1 MLFRKPVLDRIA
13 RGEVTV
19 AFRRWRRPTV
29 KSGGRL
35 RTPVGELG
43 IDVVAPVTLEEM
55 TDTEARAAG
64 FAGREEAL
72 RSLAARAGQLYR
84 IAFRLKDEDSRTAL
98 SDSAD
103 FGMETAAEIRETL
116 RSLDRR
122 RRGSPWTDIWL
133 RLVCANPAVPAAKLA
148 SLAGVETAIFK
159 RRMRQL
165 RELGLTRSLGVGYRL
180 SPRGDRYLVCLE
192 AGGTPSAS
200 RRAEDN
206 SGNGGTR

>member
-1 MLFRKPVLDRIA
+1 MLFRRPVLDRIA

-43 IDVVAPVTLEEM
+43 IEVVAPVTLEEI

-72 RSLAARAGQLYR
+72 RSLAGGAGHLYR
-84 IAFRLKDEDSRTAL
+84 IAFRLKDEDPRTAL
-98 SDSAD
+98 SDNAD
-103 FGMETAAEIRETL
+103 FGMVTAAEIRETL
-116 RSLDRR
+116 RSLERR
-122 RRGSPWTDIWL
+122 CRGSAWTDIWL
-133 RLVCANPAVPAAKLA
+133 RLVRANPAIPAAKLA
-148 SLAGVETAIFK
+148 GLAGVETAIFK

-165 RELGLTRSLGVGYRL
+165 KELGLTQSLDVGYRL
-180 SPRGDRYLVCLE
+180 SPRGERFLDRLE
-192 AGGTPSAS
+192 SGCTPSDS
-200 RRAEDN
+200 CRAEGN
-206 SGNGGTR
+206 TVSGGSR

>member
-43 IDVVAPVTLEEM
+43 IDLVAPVTLEEI

-84 IAFRLKDEDSRTAL
+84 IAFRLKDEDSRTEL

-103 FGMETAAEIRETL
+103 FGIETAAEIRETL
-116 RSLDRR
+116 RRLE
-122 RRGSPWTDIWL
+122 RRGRGSAWTDIWL
-133 RLVCANPAVPAAKLA
+133 RLVRANPAIPAAKLA
-148 SLAGVETAIFK
+148 GLAGVETAIFK

-165 RELGLTRSLGVGYRL
+165 KELGLTRSLGVGYRL
-180 SPRGDRYLVCLE
+180 SPRGERFLECLVSV
-192 AGGTPSAS
+192 APPSAS
-200 RRAEDN
+200 GGPV
-206 SGNGGTR
+206 SKSVNGGSR